1 MQVTTNEVRCED
13 TRDSGKCSE
22 DKDRMVQTMTVK
34 YKLVNGSAF
43 FLFKL
48 LFIF

>member
-22 DKDRMVQTMTVK
+22 DEDVVQTMTVK
-34 YKLVNGSAF
+34 YKLVNGSALNCCLYF
-43 FLFKL
+43 DYY
-48 LFIF
+48 